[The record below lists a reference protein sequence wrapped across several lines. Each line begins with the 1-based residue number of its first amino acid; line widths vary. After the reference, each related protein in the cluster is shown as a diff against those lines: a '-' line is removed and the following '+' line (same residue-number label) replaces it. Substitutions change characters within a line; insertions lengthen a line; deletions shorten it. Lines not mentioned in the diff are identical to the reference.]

1 MTNQSHHVPVIFD
14 PFAPPGRL
22 VAVMQRCLGECG
34 WDVSILHNVSETR
47 RKHGS
52 GLLGLLKGSAAM
64 IMLHAGPAAKGRR
77 VKFTP
82 QVIGKIKEF
91 VAKGISRDEIADR
104 LGVTVGSL
112 QVTCSRLGISLR
124 RSTGSRYTTDVR
136 ERTISTPCSVGS
148 AHAREQKEVSQPAAR
163 AAPSAKFA
171 ITMRHRGKDRTS
183 DIELPSRAIEALAL
197 EAMSRDLDIAELIGQ
212 VLVAAINKDMIQKIL
227 R

>member
-1 MTNQSHHVPVIFD
+1 
-14 PFAPPGRL
+14 
-22 VAVMQRCLGECG
+22 
-34 WDVSILHNVSETR
+34 
-47 RKHGS
+47 
-52 GLLGLLKGSAAM
+52 
-64 IMLHAGPAAKGRR
+64 MLHASPAAKGRR

-82 QVIGKIKEF
+82 QAIEKIKEL
-91 VAKGISRDEIADR
+91 VAEGISRDEIAIR

-124 RSTGSRYTTDVR
+124 RISLSNGSRHTADVR
-136 ERTISTPCSVGS
+136 GRTIPAPGSVGI
-148 AHAREQKEVSQPAAR
+148 AHVRQQKEVSRPTAR

-171 ITMRHRGKDRTS
+171 ITMRHRGKEQTS
-183 DIELPSRAIEALAL
+183 DIELPSRAMEALAL